1 MLIKDYLLFFELLG
15 IILLIALIG
24 AASIARR
31 DKV

>member
-1 MLIKDYLLFFELLG
+1 MLLQEYALIFELLG

-31 DKV
+31 EA

>member
-1 MLIKDYLLFFELLG
+1 MLLQEYTLVFELLG

-31 DKV
+31 EA

>member
-1 MLIKDYLLFFELLG
+1 MLLQEYALIFELLG

-31 DKV
+31 AA